1 METNMLIKLGD
12 KHQVQAKKK
21 GAIRLGDVEIEA
33 FFIPEFRISHL
44 SVGQLDSHGYT
55 STFKSGICSIANSKG
70 SKVLSAVLE
79 QGLYVISTDGSAHD
93 SEIRLLRTKSATT
106 LETWHKRFA
115 HLNYQDLKHLLNR
128 TYKWQTDATEAQS
141 VTDAT
146 EAQSVTDA
154 TKAQSV
160 TDAMNVELDER
171 ASRTNE
177 EHSKDPVE
185 KRTD

>member
-21 GAIRLGDVEIEA
+21 GAICLGDVEIEA
-33 FFIPEFRISHL
+33 FFAPEFRISPL

-55 STFKSGICSIANSKG
+55 STFKSGICSSANSKG
-70 SKVLSAVLE
+70 SKVFSAVLE
-79 QGLYVISTDGSAHD
+79 QGLYVLSTDGSAHV